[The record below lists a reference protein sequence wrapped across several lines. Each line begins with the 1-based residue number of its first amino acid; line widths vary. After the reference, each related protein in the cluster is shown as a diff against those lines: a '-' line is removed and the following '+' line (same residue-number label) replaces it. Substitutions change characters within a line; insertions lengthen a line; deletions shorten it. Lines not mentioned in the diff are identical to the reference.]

1 MANVKPAPSDSAFTP
16 RGENLSFIF
25 QEVLTATVRLRSERQ
40 AVADVATFRGQMREA
55 LRRADSEA
63 RARGYSAESV
73 KQSIFATVAFL
84 DESILNL
91 QNQTFAEWVRKPLQE
106 ELFGV
111 HVAGEIFFEN
121 LKKLLSQNDAPELAD
136 VLEVHLL
143 CLQLGYRGRYGMGAG
158 GDLRT
163 IIETLREKIRRTRGE
178 AKYLAPAWAPP
189 PDAGPAPTDTT
200 TRRLALVAIG
210 CLLLVLVL
218 FTGFKLSLISSASSL
233 ESAPEV
239 RR

>member
-1 MANVKPAPSDSAFTP
+1 MAAFTP
-16 RGENLSFIF
+16 RGENLGFLF
-25 QEVLTATVRLRSERQ
+25 QEVMTATVRLRSGRQ
-40 AVADVATFRGQMREA
+40 SVADVATFRGQMREA
-55 LRRADSEA
+55 LRRADQEA
-63 RARGYSAESV
+63 RNRGYSAESV

-121 LKKLLSQNDAPELAD
+121 LKNLLSQNDSPELAD

-158 GDLRT
+158 GELRG

-178 AKYLAPAWAPP
+178 SKYLAPAWAPP
-189 PDAGPAPTDTT
+189 ADAGPVPADTT
-200 TRRLALVAIG
+200 TRRLALVAVG
-210 CLLLVLVL
+210 CLVLVLVL
-218 FTGFKLSLISSASSL
+218 FAGFKFALM
-233 ESAPEV
+233 
-239 RR
+239 

>member
-1 MANVKPAPSDSAFTP
+1 MANVKPAPTDSAFTP

-25 QEVLTATVRLRSERQ
+25 QEVLTATVRLRSGRQ

-55 LRRADSEA
+55 LRRADQEA
-63 RARGYSAESV
+63 RGRGYSAESV

-136 VLEVHLL
+136 VLEVYLL

-158 GDLRT
+158 GDLRA

-178 AKYLAPAWAPP
+178 SKYLAPAWAPP
-189 PDAGPAPTDTT
+189 PDGGPLPPDTA

-233 ESAPEV
+233 LSAP
-239 RR
+239 

>member
-1 MANVKPAPSDSAFTP
+1 
-16 RGENLSFIF
+16 
-25 QEVLTATVRLRSERQ
+25 
-40 AVADVATFRGQMREA
+40 MREA
-55 LRRADSEA
+55 FRRADQEA

-121 LKKLLSQNDAPELAD
+121 LKKLLAQNDAPELAD

-189 PDAGPAPTDTT
+189 ADAGPAASDTT
-200 TRRLALVAIG
+200 TRRLALIAIG
-210 CLLLVLVL
+210 CLLLVVVL
-218 FTGFKLSLISSASSL
+218 FAGFKFSLISSASSL